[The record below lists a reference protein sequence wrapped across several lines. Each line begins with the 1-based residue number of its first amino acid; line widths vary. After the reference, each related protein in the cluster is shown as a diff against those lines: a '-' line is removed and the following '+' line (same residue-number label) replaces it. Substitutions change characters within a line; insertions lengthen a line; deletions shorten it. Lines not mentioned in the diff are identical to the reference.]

1 MMQFA
6 KQRLWILALLTF
18 AVLAGCA
25 ATPTRQSTGEF
36 IDDAAIT
43 TSVKTAL
50 LADKEVSG
58 TAVNVETFKGVV
70 QLSGFVKGQHEKE
83 HAAAVT
89 ERVKGVKA
97 VRNDLSVK

>member
-1 MMQFA
+1 MMRHSN
-6 KQRLWILALLTF
+6 QRLWIFALLTF
-18 AVLAGCA
+18 TLLAGCA

-70 QLSGFVKGQHEKE
+70 QLSGFVKSQHEKE

-89 ERVKGVKA
+89 ARVKGVKA
-97 VRNDLSVK
+97 VRNDLNVK